1 MDLKNKK
8 ILLVIGG
15 GISAYKSLD
24 LIRLLQRKS
33 CSVKVILTKT
43 GKKFVTSLSI
53 SSLSKNRVFED
64 TFDEKNNGKM
74 DHINLSRWA
83 DIIIALPSTANFMS
97 KLSRGSAD
105 DLATTVILAS
115 DKQTFLVPAMNVRM
129 WEHKATQI
137 NLNKLFSYGYKF
149 IGPID
154 VEMACGEYGKGK
166 MSSPRQIISYLE
178 KYFKQKD
185 YLKKKNIKATV
196 TTGPTREYI
205 DPVRYISNES
215 SGKQGYEIALE
226 LSRLGIKT
234 TLISGPTNINYSK
247 EIRVKK
253 VISGKQM
260 LNEVKKNLP
269 TDIAVCTAA
278 VSDFVP
284 LLKNKQKL
292 KKKSNLSEIKLEKN
306 PDILEFLGKNNRF
319 KPKLLVGFSAET
331 ENLLEN
337 SIQKM
342 REKHCDIIIANDV
355 SSKETGFNSEYNE
368 VIVID
373 KNGETQKIKKNS
385 KKFIASII
393 AKKIVDSFLDIKKR
407 LN

>member
-24 LIRLLQRKS
+24 LIRLLQKKS

-53 SSLSKNRVFED
+53 SSLSKSRVFED
-64 TFDEKNNGKM
+64 TFGEKNNGKM

-83 DIIIALPSTANFMS
+83 DIIVALPSTANFMS

-105 DLATTVILAS
+105 DLAATVILAS

-129 WEHKATQI
+129 WEHKATQR

-154 VEMACGEYGKGK
+154 GEMACGEYGKGK
-166 MSSPRQIISYLE
+166 MSSPRQIVSYLE

-247 EIRVKK
+247 EIKVKK

-260 LNEVKKNLP
+260 LSEVKKNLP

-292 KKKSNLSEIKLEKN
+292 KKKLNLSEIKLEKN

-331 ENLLEN
+331 ENLLKN
-337 SIQKM
+337 SIEKM
-342 REKHCDIIIANDV
+342 REKYCDIIIANDV
-355 SSKETGFNSEYNE
+355 SNKEIGFNSEFNE
-368 VIVID
+368 VTLID
-373 KNGETQKIKKNS
+373 RSGETQKIKRNS

-393 AKKIVDSFLDIKKR
+393 AKKIVNSFLDIKKR

>member
-24 LIRLLQRKS
+24 LIRLLQRKN
-33 CSVKVILTKT
+33 CSIKVILTKT

-64 TFDEKNNGKM
+64 TFGEKNNGKM

-83 DIIIALPSTANFMS
+83 DVIVALPSTANFMS

-129 WEHKATQI
+129 WEHKATQR

-154 VEMACGEYGKGK
+154 GEMACGEYGKGK
-166 MSSPRQIISYLE
+166 MSSPRQIVSYLE

-196 TTGPTREYI
+196 TAGPTREYI

-278 VSDFVP
+278 VSDFTP

-292 KKKSNLSEIKLEKN
+292 KKKLNLSEIKLEKN

-331 ENLLEN
+331 ENLLKN
-337 SIQKM
+337 SIEKM
-342 REKHCDIIIANDV
+342 REKYCDIIIANDV
-355 SSKETGFNSEYNE
+355 SNKEIGFNSEYNE

-373 KNGETQKIKKNS
+373 RNGETQKIKKNS
-385 KKFIASII
+385 KKFVASII
-393 AKKIVDSFLDIKKR
+393 AKKIVNSFLDIKKR

>member
-24 LIRLLQRKS
+24 LIRLVQRKS
-33 CSVKVILTKT
+33 CSIKVILTKT

-64 TFDEKNNGKM
+64 TFGEKNNGEM
-74 DHINLSRWA
+74 DHISLSRWA
-83 DIIIALPSTANFMS
+83 DVIVALPSTANFKS
-97 KLSRGSAD
+97 NLLRGSAD

-129 WEHKATQI
+129 WEHKATQR

-154 VEMACGEYGKGK
+154 GEMACGEYGKGK
-166 MSSPRQIISYLE
+166 MSSPRQIVSYLE

-247 EIRVKK
+247 EIKVKK

-260 LNEVKKNLP
+260 LSEVKKNLP
-269 TDIAVCTAA
+269 TDIVVCTAA
-278 VSDFVP
+278 VSDFLP

-292 KKKSNLSEIKLEKN
+292 KKKLNLSEIKLEKN
-306 PDILEFLGKNNRF
+306 PDILEFLGKNNRL

-331 ENLLEN
+331 ENLLKN
-337 SIQKM
+337 SIEKM
-342 REKHCDIIIANDV
+342 REKYCDIIIGNDV
-355 SSKETGFNSEYNE
+355 SNKEIGFNSEFNE
-368 VIVID
+368 VIIID

-393 AKKIVDSFLDIKKR
+393 AKKIVNSFLDIKKR

>member
-53 SSLSKNRVFED
+53 SSLSKSRVFED

-129 WEHKATQI
+129 WEHKATQR

-154 VEMACGEYGKGK
+154 GEMACGEYGKGK
-166 MSSPRQIISYLE
+166 MSSPRQIVSYLE

-247 EIRVKK
+247 EIKVKK

-260 LNEVKKNLP
+260 LSEVKKNLP
-269 TDIAVCTAA
+269 TDIVVCTAA

-292 KKKSNLSEIKLEKN
+292 KKKLNLSEIKLEKN

-331 ENLLEN
+331 ENLLKN
-337 SIQKM
+337 SIEKM
-342 REKHCDIIIANDV
+342 REKYCDIIIGNDV
-355 SSKETGFNSEYNE
+355 SNKEIGFNSEFNE

-373 KNGETQKIKKNS
+373 KNGETEKIKKNS

-393 AKKIVDSFLDIKKR
+393 AKKIVNSFLDIKKR

>member
-33 CSVKVILTKT
+33 CSIKVILTKT

-53 SSLSKNRVFED
+53 SSLSKSRVFED
-64 TFDEKNNGKM
+64 TFGEKNNGKM

-83 DIIIALPSTANFMS
+83 DIIVALPSTANFMS

-129 WEHKATQI
+129 WEHKATQR

-154 VEMACGEYGKGK
+154 GEMACGEYGKGK
-166 MSSPRQIISYLE
+166 MSSPRQIVSYLE

-247 EIRVKK
+247 EIKVKK

-260 LNEVKKNLP
+260 LSEVKKNLP

-292 KKKSNLSEIKLEKN
+292 KKKSDLSEIKLEKN

-331 ENLLEN
+331 ENLLKN
-337 SIQKM
+337 SIEKM
-342 REKHCDIIIANDV
+342 REKYCDIIIGNDV
-355 SSKETGFNSEYNE
+355 SNKEIGFNSEFNE

-393 AKKIVDSFLDIKKR
+393 AKKIVNSFLDIKKR